1 MENIGYFDGHNDVL
15 LKLFFSKS
23 KNKIEDFFEGNNYCH
38 IDYKKIKTAN
48 FLGGFFA
55 IFPPDLG
62 QDFSNLSAKKEKKE
76 RYDFPLPNPISFDRA
91 IDTTNQMI
99 NILNQIIDSSK
110 GQIVLC
116 KNGNDFK
123 LAHENKKVAI
133 ILHIE
138 GAEAIDKDFLS
149 LEKLYAAGLRSI
161 GLVWSRPNIFAHGVP
176 FSFPR
181 SPDIGPGLTSLG
193 KELVKICDDK
203 KILIDL
209 SHLNEKGFWD
219 VANLS
224 TKPLIATHS
233 NSNQL
238 CQHSR
243 NLTNTQLK
251 AIKESKGIVGI
262 NFATG
267 FLRSDGQMNPDTNLD
282 VIMEHCDYLLNYLGE
297 EGVAIG
303 SDFDGAVIPLKI
315 KDLAGINN
323 LKKHFISFGY
333 DKKLIEKIF
342 FRNWLDFLEKN
353 L

>member
-15 LKLFFSKS
+15 LKLYSSKS
-23 KNKIEDFFEGNNYCH
+23 QNIIKDFLEGNNYCH
-38 IDYKKIKTAN
+38 IDFKKIQKAN
-48 FLGGFFA
+48 FVGGFFA
-55 IFPPDLG
+55 IFPPNVN
-62 QDFSNLSAKKEKKE
+62 QDFSNFSSKMEKKE
-76 RYDFPLPNPISFDRA
+76 RYNFPLPEPISFDRA
-91 IDTTNQMI
+91 IDTTNKMI
-99 NILNQIIDSSK
+99 SILNQIIDTSEGK
-110 GQIVLC
+110 IILC
-116 KNGNDFK
+116 KNGIDVKSAN
-123 LAHENKKVAI
+123 ENNKVAI

-138 GAEAIDKDFLS
+138 GAEAINKDFSS
-149 LEKLYAAGLRSI
+149 LEKLYEAGLRSI
-161 GLVWSRPNIFAHGVP
+161 GLVWSRSNIFAHGVP
-176 FSFPR
+176 FSFPCL
-181 SPDIGPGLTSLG
+181 PDTGPGLTSLG
-193 KELVKICDDK
+193 KELVKICDER

-233 NSNQL
+233 NSHQL

-267 FLRSDGQMNPDTNLD
+267 FLRSDGQMTSDTSLD
-282 VIMEHCDYLLNYLGE
+282 IIVEHCDFLLEFLGE

-303 SDFDGAVIPLKI
+303 SDFDGAVVPSKI
-315 KDLAGINN
+315 KDLSGINI
-323 LKKHFISFGY
+323 LKEHFLS
-333 DKKLIEKIF
+333 KKYGTELVKKIF
-342 FRNWLDFLEKN
+342 FKNWLNFLEKN